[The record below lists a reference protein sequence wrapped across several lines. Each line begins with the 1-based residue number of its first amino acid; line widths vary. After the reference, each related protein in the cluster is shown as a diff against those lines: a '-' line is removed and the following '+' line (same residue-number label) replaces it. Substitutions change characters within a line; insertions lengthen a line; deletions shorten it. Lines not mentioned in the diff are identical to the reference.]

1 MSSQPASRRTVL
13 CRAALAAGAA
23 GAAGLGAAA
32 CSPDGAG
39 RKASAMPTG
48 PVELGPA
55 SGVPVGGA
63 TIYREQ
69 RVVVAQPAKGE
80 FTAFS
85 AVCTHAGCVVDTV
98 EDGKIN
104 CPCHGSQFDARTGKV
119 VQGPAERPLPP
130 IPVTAKGGRLVA
142 GPDA

>member
-13 CRAALAAGAA
+13 CCAALA

-32 CSPDGAG
+32 CTPGGSGK
-39 RKASAMPTG
+39 KASPTPTA
-48 PVELGPA
+48 PVDLGSA
-55 SGVPVGGA
+55 GVVPVGGA
-63 TIYREQ
+63 KIYREQ

-85 AVCTHAGCVVDTV
+85 AVCTHAGCVVDSV
-98 EDGKIN
+98 EDGRIG

-119 VQGPAERPLPP
+119 IEGPAVAPLPP
-130 IPVTAKGGRLVA
+130 VPVTAKGGRLVA
-142 GPDA
+142 GPGA

>member
-1 MSSQPASRRTVL
+1 MSRQPASRRTVL
-13 CRAALAAGAA
+13 CCAALA

-32 CSPDGAG
+32 CTPDGSDK
-39 RKASAMPTG
+39 KASPTPTA
-48 PVELGPA
+48 PVDLGTA
-55 SGVPVGGA
+55 GAVPVGGA
-63 TIYREQ
+63 KIYREQ

-85 AVCTHAGCVVDTV
+85 AVCTHAGCVVDSV
-98 EDGKIN
+98 EDGAIS

-119 VQGPAERPLPP
+119 LQGPAVKPLPSV
-130 IPVTAKGGRLVA
+130 PVTAEGGRLVA